1 MMKVDNPTSRDI
13 ADLAGVSQATVSR
26 ALRNSPL
33 VREETRKKIQQIARD
48 LNYFVNRNAAGLR
61 TQQSN
66 TIALLIFDD
75 TDITDDTHARMNL
88 FFLSMLDNIT
98 RSAARLG
105 YDVLVSLQ
113 QLTDDWHIEYKASHR
128 ADGLILLGYGDYA
141 EYGEKL
147 DALMAANTRFIIWG
161 PPVKDLPGHSFGC
174 DNEDGGYQATAHLI
188 GLGRKQIAY
197 IGRKARR
204 SPEHAARYAGYAKA
218 LDEAGMVHN
227 ESLREPADNSEV
239 QGHDAVRRLLDK
251 GEPFDAIFASTDLI
265 AIGAMRAL
273 QEAGLHVPDDVSVV
287 GFDDMPLAEYVTPAL
302 TTVRQNARLAGD
314 GLVEGIVNL
323 IQGNTV
329 TSQFMAVK
337 LIVRESCGAKTRSA

>member
-1 MMKVDNPTSRDI
+1 MKVENPTSRDI

-33 VREETRKKIQQIARD
+33 VREETRTRIQQIARD

-61 TQQSN
+61 THQSN
-66 TIALLIFDD
+66 AIALLIFDD
-75 TDITDDTHARMNL
+75 TDNTDDSHTRMNL

-113 QLTDDWHIEYKASHR
+113 QLTDDWHVEYQASHR
-128 ADGLILLGYGDYA
+128 ADGLILLGYGDYT

-147 DALMAANTRFIIWG
+147 DALIAANTRFIIWG
-161 PPVKDLPGHSFGC
+161 PPVEDLPGHSFGC
-174 DNEDGGYQATAHLI
+174 DNEDGGYQATRHLI
-188 GLGRKQIAY
+188 DLGRKRVAY
-197 IGRKARR
+197 FGHKARR

-218 LDEAGMVHN
+218 LREAGM
-227 ESLREPADNSEV
+227 EYDDRLREPADNSEI
-239 QGHDAVRRLLDK
+239 QGYQAVRRLLDN
-251 GEPFDAIFASTDLI
+251 GEQFDAIFAVTDLI

-302 TTVRQNARLAGD
+302 TTVRQNARMAGD

-323 IQGNTV
+323 IQGKPV

-337 LIVRESCGAKTRSA
+337 LIVRESCGAAAKRAG

>member
-1 MMKVDNPTSRDI
+1 MKVENPTSRDI

-33 VREETRKKIQQIARD
+33 VREETRTRIQQIARD

-61 TQQSN
+61 THQSN

-75 TDITDDTHARMNL
+75 TDNTDDSHTRMNL

-113 QLTDDWHIEYKASHR
+113 QLTDDWHVEYQASHR

-147 DALMAANTRFIIWG
+147 DALIAANTRFIIWG
-161 PPVKDLPGHSFGC
+161 PPVEDLPGHSFGC
-174 DNEDGGYQATAHLI
+174 DNEDGGYQATRHLLN
-188 GLGRKQIAY
+188 LGRKRVAY
-197 IGRKARR
+197 FGHRARR

-218 LDEAGMVHN
+218 LREAGM
-227 ESLREPADNSEV
+227 ECDDRIREPADNLEI
-239 QGHDAVRRLLDK
+239 QGYQAVRRLLDR
-251 GEPFDAIFASTDLI
+251 GESFDAIFAVTDLI

-273 QEAGLHVPDDVSVV
+273 QEAGYGVPDDVSVV

-302 TTVRQNARLAGD
+302 TTVQQNARMAGD

-323 IQGNTV
+323 IQGKPV
-329 TSQFMAVK
+329 SSQFMAAE
-337 LIVRESCGAKTRSA
+337 LIVRESCGAATERAR

>member
-1 MMKVDNPTSRDI
+1 MKVENPTSRDI
-13 ADLAGVSQATVSR
+13 ADIAGVSQATVSR

-33 VREETRKKIQQIARD
+33 VREETRERIQQIARD

-61 TQQSN
+61 THQSN

-75 TDITDDTHARMNL
+75 TDDTDDSHARMNL

-105 YDVLVSLQ
+105 YDILVSLQ
-113 QLTDDWHIEYKASHR
+113 QLTDDWHIEYQASHR
-128 ADGLILLGYGDYA
+128 ADGLILLGYGDYD

-174 DNEDGGYQATAHLI
+174 DNELGGYQATMHLI
-188 GLGRKQIAY
+188 GLGRSRIAY
-197 IGRKARR
+197 IGHKTRR

-218 LDEAGMVHN
+218 LREAGADCN
-227 ESLREPADNSEV
+227 ENLTVPADNSEI
-239 QGHDAVRRLLDK
+239 QGYNAVRRLLDQ
-251 GEPFDAIFASTDLI
+251 GEAFDAIFAVTDLI
-265 AIGAMRAL
+265 AIGAIRAL
-273 QEAGLHVPDDVSVV
+273 QEVGLRVPDDVGVV
-287 GFDDMPLAEYVTPAL
+287 GFDDMPLAEYVTPGL
-302 TTVRQNARLAGD
+302 TTVQQNARMAGD

-323 IQGNTV
+323 IQGKPV
-329 TSQFMAVK
+329 TSEFMPPK
-337 LIVRESCGAKTRSA
+337 LIVRDSCGAKA